1 VPGDG
6 ARVNPEHLRVR
17 RAKLIPMVATNLS
30 AERGRARIL
39 APLAARFLAERE
51 RWALWF
57 PVLMGIGIGIYFWLK
72 QEPPIWVGASALAA
86 GLAVLVVAL
95 RARLD
100 LTVAG
105 AVLALTLGFAAAQFQ
120 AWIVAAP
127 VLEHR
132 LGPVEVM
139 GRLVAIEPLPEG
151 ARLIIA
157 PRTIHDRR
165 AGDLAPRDLPARLRV
180 SLRRDVPN
188 LAPGDWVRVLA
199 MLYPPPP
206 PSMPGAY
213 DFERRAWFERLGAVG
228 YVYGGAERV
237 TPPAGE
243 AEAST
248 WRQSVEALRNG
259 VARRIRAALPGRSG
273 AIATAIIVG
282 ETHAIAADDV
292 AAFRDAGLAHILV
305 ISGLHMG
312 MVAGIAFFA
321 LRALLALIPRIAL
334 YYPTKKFAATGAL
347 FVIFFYLLLSG
358 ATVSSRRAFVM
369 VGLVLLAILV
379 DRVSISPRA
388 LAVAAVAV
396 LLMTPDA
403 AAGPSFQM
411 SFSAV
416 ACLIAFY
423 EAMRPRISAWH
434 RDAGALRRA
443 LLYVLGLAFTTM
455 VTTAATAPF
464 TIYHFNRFPI
474 YSVIA
479 NAVAVPITGFWVM
492 PWGILA
498 CLLMPLGLERLALA
512 PMGKGI
518 EALQWIGHHVTSW
531 PDAVVHLPSLP
542 ALGLAAVAFG
552 GLWLCIWLGR
562 WRWWGLAP
570 VALGLASLLFVRP
583 PDLLVSGDMRV
594 VAVRLPD
601 GSYAPST
608 RRGAAMVEESWI
620 RRAAADLA
628 SSWPES
634 GAVAGDALR
643 CDARGCIYRARG
655 QRVALIRDGAALEDD
670 CGAADLVVSPV
681 EAHRLCTAAQV
692 IDRSDTDREGGQA
705 VWLDPAGITIE
716 TVRQWQGDRPWSPHR
731 SETARN

>member
-1 VPGDG
+1 
-6 ARVNPEHLRVR
+6 
-17 RAKLIPMVATNLS
+17 
-30 AERGRARIL
+30 
-39 APLAARFLAERE
+39 
-51 RWALWF
+51 
-57 PVLMGIGIGIYFWLK
+57 VLMGIGIGIYFWLP
-72 QEPPIWVGASALAA
+72 QEPPFWVGASAFALGVAA
-86 GLAVLVVAL
+86 LVAAW

-100 LTVAG
+100 LTLAG
-105 AVLALTLGFAAAQFQ
+105 AVLALALGFAAAQFQ

-127 VLEHR
+127 VLQHR
-132 LGPVEVM
+132 LGPAEVT
-139 GRLVAIEPLPEG
+139 GRLVAIEPLPDG
-151 ARLIIA
+151 ARLVIA
-157 PRTIHDRR
+157 PSTIHDRR
-165 AGDLAPRDLPARLRV
+165 TGDLAAKDLPARIRVRLRN
-180 SLRRDVPN
+180 DNPN
-188 LAPGDWVRVLA
+188 LAPGDRVRLLA

-228 YVYGGAERV
+228 YVYGGAERL
-237 TPPAGE
+237 TPPSGKQAG
-243 AEAST
+243 T
-248 WRQSVEALRNG
+248 WHQAVEALRNG
-259 VARRIRAALPGRSG
+259 VARRIRAALPGSSG

-282 ETHAIAADDV
+282 EAHAIPADDV
-292 AAFRDAGLAHILV
+292 AAFRDAGLAHILA

-321 LRALLALIPRIAL
+321 LRALLALIPRVAL
-334 YYPTKKFAATGAL
+334 YYPTKKFAASGAL
-347 FVIFFYLLLSG
+347 FVIVFYLLLSG
-358 ATVSSRRAFVM
+358 ASVSSRRAFVM

-379 DRVSISPRA
+379 DRISISPRA
-388 LAVAAVAV
+388 IAVAAVAV

-416 ACLIAFY
+416 VCLIAFY
-423 EAMRPRISAWH
+423 EAMRPRISVWH

-443 LLYVLGLAFTTM
+443 GLYVLGLAFTTM

-464 TIYHFNRFPI
+464 AIYHFNRFPI

-498 CLLMPLGLERLALA
+498 CLLMPLGLERLALL

-531 PDAVVHLPSLP
+531 PDAVVHVPSLP
-542 ALGLAAVAFG
+542 ALGLASVAFG

-562 WRWWGLAP
+562 WRWWGMAP
-570 VALGLASLLFVRP
+570 IALGVASLIFVRP
-583 PDLLVSGDMRV
+583 PDLLVSNDMRV

-608 RRGAAMVEESWI
+608 RRGAAMVEESWTQ
-620 RRAAADLA
+620 RAATDLA
-628 SSWPES
+628 PSWPES
-634 GAVAGDALR
+634 GAVGGDALR
-643 CDARGCIYRARG
+643 CDAEGCFYRARG
-655 QRVALIRDGAALEDD
+655 RKVALIRDGSALADD

-681 EAHRLCTAAQV
+681 AAHRLCSGAQV
-692 IDRSDTDREGGQA
+692 IDRTDTYREGGHA
-705 VWLDPAGITIE
+705 VWLDPSGITIE
-716 TVRQWQGDRPWSPHR
+716 TVRQWQGDRPWSPHY
-731 SETARN
+731 SATARN

>member
-1 VPGDG
+1 
-6 ARVNPEHLRVR
+6 
-17 RAKLIPMVATNLS
+17 MVATNLI
-30 AERGRARIL
+30 AEVRQGRML
-39 APLAARFLAERE
+39 APLVARLLAERE

-57 PVLMGIGIGIYFWLK
+57 PVLMGIGIGIYFWLPS
-72 QEPPIWVGASALAA
+72 EPPFWIGASALALGVA
-86 GLAVLVVAL
+86 ALVGAW
-95 RARLD
+95 RARHD
-100 LTVAG
+100 LTLAG
-105 AVLALTLGFAAAQFQ
+105 AVLALALGFAAAQFQ

-127 VLEHR
+127 VLQHR
-132 LGPVEVM
+132 LGPVEVT
-139 GRLVAIEPLPEG
+139 GRLVAIEPLPDG
-151 ARLIIA
+151 ARLVIA
-157 PRTIHDRR
+157 PTIIHDRR
-165 AGDLAPRDLPARLRV
+165 TGDVAAKELPARLRV
-180 SLRRDVPN
+180 RLRGDNPN
-188 LAPGDWVRVLA
+188 LAPGNLVRVLA
-199 MLYPPPP
+199 MLYPPPAP
-206 PSMPGAY
+206 AMPGAY

-237 TPPAGE
+237 RPPSGE
-243 AEAST
+243 EISS
-248 WRQSVEALRNG
+248 WRQAVEALRNT

-273 AIATAIIVG
+273 AIATAIVVG
-282 ETHAIAADDV
+282 ETHAIAEDDV

-321 LRALLALIPRIAL
+321 LRALLALIPRVAL

-369 VGLVLLAILV
+369 VGLVLLAVLV
-379 DRVSISPRA
+379 DRISISPRA

-423 EAMRPRISAWH
+423 EAMRARISAWH
-434 RDAGALRRA
+434 RDAGAPRRA
-443 LLYVLGLAFTTM
+443 GLYILGLAFTTL

-479 NAVAVPITGFWVM
+479 NALAVPITGFWVM

-518 EALQWIGHHVTSW
+518 EALDWIGHQVTSW
-531 PDAVVHLPSLP
+531 PDAVVHVPSLP

-570 VALGLASLLFVRP
+570 IGLGLASLMLVRP
-583 PDLLVSGDMRV
+583 PDLLVSNDMRV

-608 RRGAAMVEESWI
+608 RRGAAMIEESWT

-628 SSWPES
+628 ASWPES
-634 GAVAGDALR
+634 GTLGGDVLR
-643 CDARGCIYRARG
+643 CDARGCFYRARG
-655 QRVALIRDGAALEDD
+655 QRVALIRDGSALADD

-681 EAHRLCTAAQV
+681 AAHRLCASAPV
-692 IDRSDTDREGGQA
+692 IDRSDTDREGAQA
-705 VWLDPAGITIE
+705 VWLDKSGMTIE
-716 TVRQWQGDRPWSPHR
+716 TVRQWQGDRPWSPHHA
-731 SETARN
+731 EAARN